1 MEIAGNYFCVIF
13 LTIMDRL
20 SYRTV
25 VLSDIHLGTSHSKS
39 RELCEFLS
47 GIRCNKLILNG
58 DIIDGWHLQK
68 KNGKKNIW
76 QQKHTDFFRVIMKM
90 MQRDGTDIIY
100 IRGNHD
106 DFLDNIAPFRFVNI
120 RILNFYILK
129 SKNKKYYVTHGDV
142 FDSVTTGIRWLAK
155 IGDIGYSILLRL
167 NKIINRRRLKKGL
180 PYYSL
185 SQKIK
190 KQVKKAVSY
199 VSDYE
204 NELVRLAKSKK
215 MDGVICGHI
224 HQPANQMIQ
233 GIHYLNS
240 GDWVE
245 SLTALTEDFEGNW
258 NVYQYNKDHIRSDEK

>member
-1 MEIAGNYFCVIF
+1 MNRAA
-13 LTIMDRL
+13 
-20 SYRTV
+20 YRTV

-47 GIRCNKLILNG
+47 GIKCKKLILNG
-58 DIIDGWHLQK
+58 DIIDGWYLQK
-68 KNGKKNIW
+68 KNSRNVWKK
-76 QQKHTDFFRVIMKM
+76 KHTEFFRSIIKM
-90 MQRDGTDIIY
+90 MQRDGTEIIY

-106 DFLDNIAPFRFVNI
+106 DFLDSTAPFRFVNI
-120 RILNFYILK
+120 RVLNFYILK
-129 SKNKKYYVTHGDV
+129 SNDKRYYVTHGDV

-155 IGDIGYSILLRL
+155 IGDLGYRILLRMNKSL
-167 NKIINRRRLKKGL
+167 NKRRLKRGL

-190 KQVKKAVSY
+190 MQVKQAVSY

-204 NELVRLAKSKK
+204 NELVRLAKSKNL
-215 MDGVICGHI
+215 DGVICGHI
-224 HQPANQMIQ
+224 HHPANEMIH

-258 NVYQYNKDHIRSDEK
+258 NIYHYDKNKIIPED

>member
-1 MEIAGNYFCVIF
+1 MNRTA
-13 LTIMDRL
+13 
-20 SYRTV
+20 YRTV
-25 VLSDIHLGTSHSKS
+25 VLSDIHLGTNHSKS
-39 RELCEFLS
+39 RELCHFLS
-47 GIRCNKLILNG
+47 GISCKKLILNG

-76 QQKHTDFFRVIMKM
+76 KKKHTDFFRVIIKM
-90 MQRDGTDIIY
+90 MQNDGTDIIY

-106 DFLDNIAPFRFVNI
+106 DFLDSIAPFRFVNI

-129 SKNKKYYVTHGDV
+129 SNDKKYYVTHGDV
-142 FDSVTTGIRWLAK
+142 FDSITTGVRWLAK

-167 NKIINRRRLKKGL
+167 NKIVNQRRIRKGL

-190 KQVKKAVSY
+190 MHVKQAVSY

-204 NELVRLAKSKK
+204 NELVKLAKAKK

-224 HQPANQMIQ
+224 HHPANEMLQ

-245 SLTALTEDFEGNW
+245 SLTALTEDLDGNW
-258 NVYQYNKDHIRSDEK
+258 SVYHYDKNMILADE